1 MLCVAIA
8 AVLSAAGYFGRQR
21 WAMLASGILLAVA
34 AAMMPSYVEAVLV
47 QIVLFVVAYVGMSGQ
62 HG

>member
-1 MLCVAIA
+1 
-8 AVLSAAGYFGRQR
+8 
-21 WAMLASGILLAVA
+21 MLASGILLAVA